1 MRRRAETG
9 GQLVLNERGKDEE
22 GVWRLSDTVT
32 DANEQFYSFIPCML
46 CFTFWINTQV
56 SI

>member
-9 GQLVLNERGKDEE
+9 GQPELNERGKDEE
-22 GVWRLSDTVT
+22 GVWRLSDTLM
-32 DANEQFYSFIPCML
+32 DANELFYLFTPCWL
-46 CFTFWINTQV
+46 CFTFWINIQV